1 MAAAKELARYE
12 SDLVG
17 VQKVRWDKGG
27 MVRAGDYSF
36 FYGKGNE
43 NYQSGTRFFVYHRT
57 VSAVKRAE
65 FVSNRV
71 SHIVLRGCWCNIVL
85 NVHAPSEEKR
95 DD

>member
-1 MAAAKELARYE
+1 
-12 SDLVG
+12 
-17 VQKVRWDKGG
+17 

-43 NYQSGTRFFVYHRT
+43 NHQLGTRFFVHHRI
-57 VSAVKRAE
+57 VSTVKRVE

-71 SHIVLRGCWCNIVL
+71 SYIVLRGCWCNIIVL
-85 NVHAPSEEKR
+85 NVHAPREEKR